1 VFLVI
6 DKINKRNQFVDN
18 VTHDEMHECK
28 FHGKVLLFEELL
40 DGELVWSGKYGAN
53 IVCEGLQSIIMTL
66 KKKSSDEFDE
76 LKFIFPEQNLTDIK
90 MFLMD
95 FKCESRSIDTPY
107 TADVLEQCI
116 LVKDSVDL
124 ACDSFKVQCKLCPKK
139 YVKKK
144 MRNHI
149 GYHIIHGDCSPN
161 SHRCV
166 YCGEIGCQISLVVTS
181 GCGKRVVYGPKSDCN
196 YFTEISKRLDNRFVK
211 SYPCSNRPVLCE
223 QCQSYYWSYNLDVH
237 YKQLHVGIQCPE
249 QISQEERVFIISSK
263 KM

>member
-1 VFLVI
+1 
-6 DKINKRNQFVDN
+6 
-18 VTHDEMHECK
+18 M
-28 FHGKVLLFEELL
+28 

-66 KKKSSDEFDE
+66 KKKSLDEFDE
-76 LKFIFPEQNLTDIK
+76 LKFIIPEQNLTDIK

-161 SHRCV
+161 SHRCG

-181 GCGKRVVYGPKSDCN
+181 DVV
-196 YFTEISKRLDNRFVK
+196 R
-211 SYPCSNRPVLCE
+211 
-223 QCQSYYWSYNLDVH
+223 
-237 YKQLHVGIQCPE
+237 GI
-249 QISQEERVFIISSK
+249 
-263 KM
+263 

>member
-1 VFLVI
+1 
-6 DKINKRNQFVDN
+6 
-18 VTHDEMHECK
+18 
-28 FHGKVLLFEELL
+28 
-40 DGELVWSGKYGAN
+40 
-53 IVCEGLQSIIMTL
+53 
-66 KKKSSDEFDE
+66 
-76 LKFIFPEQNLTDIK
+76 
-90 MFLMD
+90 LMD

-161 SHRCV
+161 SHRCG

-211 SYPCSNRPVLCE
+211 SYPIDPFCVNNVKAIIGHTTWTCTSNNFMLAF
-223 QCQSYYWSYNLDVH
+223 NAL
-237 YKQLHVGIQCPE
+237 
-249 QISQEERVFIISSK
+249 SK
-263 KM
+263 YLKKREFLLYLLKRCD

>member
-1 VFLVI
+1 METCQICRRSL
-6 DKINKRNQFVDN
+6 KGWNNYNKNTHAIN
-18 VTHDEMHECK
+18 VTHDEIHECK

-53 IVCEGLQSIIMTL
+53 I
-66 KKKSSDEFDE
+66 
-76 LKFIFPEQNLTDIK
+76 
-90 MFLMD
+90 
-95 FKCESRSIDTPY
+95 
-107 TADVLEQCI
+107 
-116 LVKDSVDL
+116 
-124 ACDSFKVQCKLCPKK
+124 
-139 YVKKK
+139 
-144 MRNHI
+144 
-149 GYHIIHGDCSPN
+149 
-161 SHRCV
+161 
-166 YCGEIGCQISLVVTS
+166 GEIGCQISLVVTS

>member
-1 VFLVI
+1 MFLVI

-76 LKFIFPEQNLTDIK
+76 LKFIIPEQNLTDIK

-107 TADVLEQCI
+107 TADGAMHLGQ
-116 LVKDSVDL
+116 
-124 ACDSFKVQCKLCPKK
+124 
-139 YVKKK
+139 
-144 MRNHI
+144 
-149 GYHIIHGDCSPN
+149 
-161 SHRCV
+161 
-166 YCGEIGCQISLVVTS
+166 
-181 GCGKRVVYGPKSDCN
+181 
-196 YFTEISKRLDNRFVK
+196 RF
-211 SYPCSNRPVLCE
+211 S
-223 QCQSYYWSYNLDVH
+223 
-237 YKQLHVGIQCPE
+237 
-249 QISQEERVFIISSK
+249 
-263 KM
+263 